1 MTDPATKEPA
11 LMKLWHISQDQRDD
25 FDTFSDAVVA
35 APNEETA
42 RTIHPDGAIWAS
54 EKDGLFPYGWTKGEP
69 HPYKW
74 GTWCDTPDLVTA
86 RLIGDAVPGTE
97 IGVICASFHAG

>member
-1 MTDPATKEPA
+1 MTNPTTTEPA
-11 LMKLWHISQDQRDD
+11 RMKLWHISQDQCNDY
-25 FDTFSDAVVA
+25 DTYSDAVVA
-35 APNEETA
+35 APDEETA

-54 EKDGLFPYGWTKGEP
+54 KKGAPFVSGWSEGEP
-69 HPYKW
+69 SRS
-74 GTWCDTPDLVTA
+74 WCDSPHLVTA